1 MQKSFKI
8 QVQIVSMALK
18 QMSHEHQ
25 AKGESIDLVYYSLY
39 FNSVNSVSSVAKN

>member
-18 QMSHEHQ
+18 QMSHERQ
-25 AKGESIDLVYYSLY
+25 AKGEWLTLSIIRFILTL
-39 FNSVNSVSSVAKN
+39 